1 MVPKIIT
8 SEERARRW
16 AENAKKNEER
26 KLSYKEKTRIK
37 NQKAREEGKVYTV
50 RVRKDSKIC
59 EFTDKA
65 AANLGIQPGTYLR
78 IALVEKLKRDGYML
92 ENVDK
97 EPID

>member
-1 MVPKIIT
+1 M
-8 SEERARRW
+8 
-16 AENAKKNEER
+16 
-26 KLSYKEKTRIK
+26 
-37 NQKAREEGKVYTV
+37 